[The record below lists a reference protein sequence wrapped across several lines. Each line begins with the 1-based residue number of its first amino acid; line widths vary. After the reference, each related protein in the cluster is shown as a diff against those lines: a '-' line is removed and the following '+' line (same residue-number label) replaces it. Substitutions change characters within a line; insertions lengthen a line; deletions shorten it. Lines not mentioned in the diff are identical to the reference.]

1 MIVHGEKIP
10 WLALDDKVSRRI
22 LQSGD
27 GLMLVE
33 FQFRKGGIGAVH
45 SHADHEQVGYIIQG
59 RFEVTLGEE
68 TRVIG
73 AGDSYYAARDVSHG
87 VVALED
93 GVIVD
98 AFTPIREDF
107 L

>member
-1 MIVHGEKIP
+1 MIVQGEKIP
-10 WLALDDKVSRRI
+10 WTALDDKVSRRI

-27 GLMLVE
+27 SLMLVE
-33 FQFRKGGIGAVH
+33 FKFRQGGVGAVH
-45 SHADHEQVGYIIQG
+45 SHADHEQVGYIIKG

-73 AGDSYYAARDVSHG
+73 AGDSYYAAHNVPHG

-98 AFTPIREDF
+98 AFTPVREDF